1 MVLSN
6 PRVLLVGFS
15 ERNKYFGT
23 FFHATLH
30 KLRNGF
36 IRAGS
41 HVVWYSDRDIA
52 DYSAPFRYRPLGQW
66 AANAKL
72 IELAETIE
80 PDVICLMHADL
91 ITDETLAT
99 IRRARPA
106 TRIVSIYLDPLIEGR
121 FADRFRRAAG
131 FSDVA
136 FATTA
141 GSTLSAHADAGSVGF
156 VPNPID
162 LSVERACSFA
172 AADHAYDLFFAGKP
186 KGREALLH
194 AVQQRLPHRRFG
206 LFLQTGKAMALGGA
220 AYTNAL
226 GRSRIAIAAG
236 FGADWKWYA
245 SDRIA
250 QYLGAGCL
258 AAQPALGDFES
269 LYGPGSLLIY
279 RDADDLA
286 TRAEE
291 LLIGDRWRELAREG
305 QARALA
311 ISDTRIVARYVLD
324 RALGVQTFDWP
335 AWSAE
340 YYPRRAGAVA

>member
-1 MVLSN
+1 LVPSN

-41 HVVWYSDRDIA
+41 HVVWFSDRDIA
-52 DYSAPFRYRPLGQW
+52 DYHAPFRYRPLGKW
-66 AANAKL
+66 MANAKL
-72 IELAETIE
+72 VDLVATIE

-91 ITDETLAT
+91 ITDATLAT
-99 IRRARPA
+99 IRRKRPA
-106 TRIVSIYLDPLIEGR
+106 TRIVSVYLDPLIDGR

-141 GSTLSAHADAGSVGF
+141 GTTLGAHADVGNVGF

-162 LSVERACSFA
+162 LSVERTCSFA
-172 AADHAYDLFFAGKP
+172 ATDHEYDFFFAGKP
-186 KGREALLH
+186 KGREQLLH

-236 FGADWKWYA
+236 FEADWKWYA

-258 AAQPALGDFES
+258 TAQPALGDFAS
-269 LYGPGSLLIY
+269 LYGKDSLLIY
-279 RDADDLA
+279 KDAEDLA
-286 TRAEE
+286 VQAEE
-291 LLIGDRWRELAREG
+291 LLVNDRWRQRARDG
-305 QARALA
+305 QARSLA
-311 ISDTRIVARYVLD
+311 ISDTQVVARYVLD
-324 RALGVQTFDWP
+324 RALGVQTCEWP

-340 YYPRRAGAVA
+340 YYPKRPAR